1 MENRAHALAAGL
13 FVLLLGT
20 ALAAVAAWMQRDTRP
35 LATYFIATT
44 KSVSGLNVEAPV
56 RFRGLDVG
64 KVEAMRFDRSVP
76 GQILIRIGV
85 DASLPLTRATY
96 AQLGYQGVTG
106 LAFVQLDEGQSA
118 AAAPPL
124 LEPGP
129 GALLPLR
136 PSLMDS
142 GEALLGTVSEAAN
155 RVNALLDADH
165 RDALKRAL
173 DGVTQATQNTAQL
186 AAQLQT
192 SAGRLP
198 ALLGEVQGVAQ
209 RADRLMDG
217 IGALTA
223 RLDQRVAA
231 LDGFQAAA
239 EHVAAAADRTGSAAR
254 AVDQDAMPRLNALL
268 DQLQHETR
276 SVDRLLVMLSDQ
288 PQSVVFGRA
297 PAPPGPGEPGFAREV
312 SQ

>member
-13 FVLLLGT
+13 FVLLLGS
-20 ALAAVAAWMQRDTRP
+20 ALAAVALWMQRDTRV

-64 KVEAMRFDRSVP
+64 KVEAMRLDRTVP

-96 AQLGYQGVTG
+96 ARLGFQGVTG
-106 LAFVQLDEGQSA
+106 LAFVQLDEEQSA
-118 AAAPPL
+118 PSAPL
-124 LEPGP
+124 LKPGP

-142 GEALLGTVSEAAN
+142 GEALLGSVREAAD

-165 RDALKRAL
+165 RDAVKRAL

-186 AAQLQT
+186 AARLQT
-192 SAGRLP
+192 SADRLP
-198 ALLGEVQGVAQ
+198 ALLGEAQGVAQ

-268 DQLQHETR
+268 DQLQHETH

-297 PAPPGPGEPGFAREV
+297 PAPPGPGEPGFAREL

>member
-106 LAFVQLDEGQSA
+106 LAFVQLDEAQSA
-118 AAAPPL
+118 AVAPL
-124 LEPGP
+124 LKPGP

-142 GEALLGTVSEAAN
+142 GEALLGSVREAAD

-165 RDALKRAL
+165 RDAVKRAL

-186 AAQLQT
+186 AARLQT
-192 SAGRLP
+192 SADRLP
-198 ALLGEVQGVAQ
+198 GLLGEVQGVAQ

-254 AVDQDAMPRLNALL
+254 SVDQDAMPRLNALL